1 MAKSVAAF
9 LLLVFAATEALA
21 LSGAT
26 PDLNDRFP
34 YVVAIKY
41 RQRFIC
47 SGTVLFP
54 RIVVTAAHC
63 VQKKLDMRKNL
74 FADEY
79 LRRSQLTVVAVRNGK
94 PESYAVANVIASPV
108 WRNYVA
114 KPNAG
119 ERYAY
124 DLGLIITKDPIDVP
138 TPPSLQSLAADW
150 RVPTH
155 TVPDAAKGD
164 VVDDGTQAWR
174 DTLAEAL
181 TRNGIFVGFGAT
193 DCSALTRCG
202 GMGIRR
208 YRSVEIRDPVEC
220 FNAAIDAHGKPGSPR
235 IEASAAAVL
244 PLAVWCTDFGVMPGD
259 SGGALLIEGP
269 AGKLYYLGVISSHW
283 GSYTEKATK
292 REVDKR
298 SFAAALYP
306 SLDLISEEAR
316 KLGYGP

>member
-41 RQRFIC
+41 RQRFVC

-63 VQKKLDMRKNL
+63 VQKELDMRKNL

-124 DLGLIITKDPIDVP
+124 DLGLHHHQGPDRRPDSAKPAEPRRRLAGADPHCAGRGKRGRGGRWHAG
-138 TPPSLQSLAADW
+138 LAGHS
-150 RVPTH
+150 R
-155 TVPDAAKGD
+155 
-164 VVDDGTQAWR
+164 R
-174 DTLAEAL
+174 
-181 TRNGIFVGFGAT
+181 GAH
-193 DCSALTRCG
+193 
-202 GMGIRR
+202 
-208 YRSVEIRDPVEC
+208 P
-220 FNAAIDAHGKPGSPR
+220 
-235 IEASAAAVL
+235 
-244 PLAVWCTDFGVMPGD
+244 
-259 SGGALLIEGP
+259 
-269 AGKLYYLGVISSHW
+269 
-283 GSYTEKATK
+283 
-292 REVDKR
+292 
-298 SFAAALYP
+298 
-306 SLDLISEEAR
+306 
-316 KLGYGP
+316 